1 MKREQVKKAIEI
13 VRDKEKEGDERRKR
27 ARELGEMAKRTID
40 EGGSSYLDMEMLIQY
55 VSERSPSR
63 A

>member
-13 VRDKEKEGDERRKR
+13 VRDKEKEGEERRKR

>member
-13 VRDKEKEGDERRKR
+13 VRDKEKEGEERRKR

-40 EGGSSYLDMEMLIQY
+40 EGGSSYLDMEMMIHY
-55 VSERSPSR
+55 VPGKGPSR